1 MTKVGKALNTCNCKI
16 MIDPARVGGDHDV
29 FLRGDDAGAK
39 DTVKGLA
46 AGFRVENDH
55 RSRRYHRG
63 PSWLPGRGQPDQPA
77 LGGAYAG
84 ARRIREAACLD
95 NGHHSVAKRL
105 PNFVLSE
112 DELLTMTLH
121 DLTGKAL
128 YSIGLQPA

>member
-16 MIDPARVGGDHDV
+16 MIDPARVGADHDV
-29 FLRGDDAGAK
+29 FLCGDDAGAK

-46 AGFRVENDH
+46 AGFRCGK
-55 RSRRYHRG
+55 RSSISAISPRPELATRKRSAG
-63 PSWLPGRGQPDQPA
+63 ST
-77 LGGAYAG
+77 G

-112 DELLTMTLH
+112 D
-121 DLTGKAL
+121 D
-128 YSIGLQPA
+128 GLRYL